1 MQPLPPQPQY
11 PAQPQ
16 PSWWSRNWKWAAP
29 VGCLVLLLPIL
40 AIGGFIGGIVAIV
53 FGSIKST
60 DVAQEALQRAI
71 SSPVVIEALGAP
83 VEDGWWVAGQ
93 IKTTG
98 PSGYADI
105 MIPLKGSRTQGK
117 LYAVARKSAGRWTYE
132 TMEVEVDG
140 QDERIDLL
148 AGPE

>member
-1 MQPLPPQPQY
+1 MQPLPPQSQY

-60 DVAQEALQRAI
+60 DVAQEALQRAV
-71 SSPVVIEALGAP
+71 SNPVVIEALGAP

-98 PSGYADI
+98 PSGFADI
-105 MIPLKGSRTQGK
+105 MIPLQGSRTEGK
-117 LYAVARKSAGRWTYE
+117 LYAVARKSSGRWTYE

-148 AGPE
+148 TGPE